1 MDSLGKRAQGAL
13 LALVLGLGCSFGAAQ
28 TRGQDSSPAA
38 SHAASKSAS
47 DAAFLAAADEVLQEM
62 SEITGLKLITPLKK
76 SLRSREEI
84 RAYVI
89 KQMNEEKNPAASS
102 SAIAIP
108 LTRRTLE
115 FPSDR
120 GFIF

>member
-47 DAAFLAAADEVLQEM
+47 DAAFLAAADQALQER

-76 SLRSREEI
+76 SMRSGEEI
-84 RAYVI
+84 SAYVI
-89 KQMNEEKNPAASS
+89 KHLHADPNHP
-102 SAIAIP
+102 
-108 LTRRTLE
+108 
-115 FPSDR
+115 DR
-120 GFIF
+120 DAE

>member
-47 DAAFLAAADEVLQEM
+47 DVAFLAAADEVLQEM

-84 RAYVI
+84 RAYVRS
-89 KQMNEEKNPAASS
+89 EE
-102 SAIAIP
+102 
-108 LTRRTLE
+108 RRVGKECRSGWST
-115 FPSDR
+115 DH
-120 GFIF
+120 